1 MERVELKTISGYKEK
16 YDDLRAH
23 AADSSEMLAFGTTV
37 KVELV
42 EIKNGVYRGEAIQ
55 LEERLSVTNG
65 LFWVDL
71 YRQFLLGPDGLLRY
85 GETVHSKFLK
95 LLTDEVRSFNKKG
108 VINRYSEEDQNR
120 KLEFENLAFEIA
132 ERF

>member
-16 YDDLRAH
+16 YDGLRAH
-23 AADSSEMLAFGTTV
+23 AAGGSEMLASGTMV

-42 EIKNGVYRGEAIQ
+42 EIEEGDYHGEAIK
-55 LEERLSVTNG
+55 LEERLKVTNG

-95 LLTDEVRSFNKKG
+95 LLSDEVCSFNKKG
-108 VINRYSEEDQNR
+108 VINRYSDEEQNR
-120 KLEFENLAFEIA
+120 KIEFENLAFEIA

>member
-1 MERVELKTISGYKEK
+1 MERAELKLVPEYREK
-16 YDDLRAH
+16 YESLKVH
-23 AADSSEMLAFGTTV
+23 AVDNSEMLASGTTV

-42 EIKNGVYRGEAIQ
+42 EIKEGDYHGEAIK

-95 LLTDEVRSFNKKG
+95 VLADEVRSFNKKG
-108 VINRYSEEDQNR
+108 VINRYSEADQNR
-120 KLEFENLAFEIA
+120 KLEFENLAFEIVD
-132 ERF
+132 RF